1 MPMDYAYNAKVLKN
15 IRVWTNANLP
25 LYGTYI
31 GYDLAI
37 QILESCDKTH
47 RLSLKEIYHSLPHSE
62 PQLRRKLRAFEKDGW
77 VRLLKNIHDQRN
89 CHVEPSE
96 KMLDAYD
103 KYFHLIASQGRDIKF
118 Y

>member
-1 MPMDYAYNAKVLKN
+1 MQMDYVHNAKVLKHL
-15 IRVWTNANLP
+15 RTWTNENLP

-31 GYDLAI
+31 GYDLAV
-37 QILESCDKTH
+37 QILENSENTH

-62 PQLRRKLRAFEKDGW
+62 PQLRRKLRTFEQDGW

-89 CHVEPSE
+89 CHVAPSE
-96 KMLDAYD
+96 KMLVAYD
-103 KYFHLIASQGRDIKF
+103 KYFHLIAGLGHEIKL